1 MHRPIALSAL
11 LAACAATAALVVPA
25 HGAAGVPDLTVP
37 ASRDTDPVV
46 LTGKDLL
53 VGGSQWSVPE
63 NLTLAVPSKDITCY
77 AQSQSTNC
85 PDEYN
90 HYVEPDA
97 DSSTAT
103 GDNVQGT
110 PPAKILGYRWKTDNG
125 KGNNGGHWQQIPFQ
139 VDEVF
144 TRYLNNDASDFG
156 IYSGTDKHTTY
167 AYDREGFRFTE
178 NSGTNGCTAAMK
190 DGDHA
195 AKDPVKGLD
204 TNDELAFMAS
214 DAGPQAPAGAKLP
227 KGIEGIKTVTVQD
240 PTNASAPPTYVYV
253 MRAAGKASPAFTA
266 SNGYVQY
273 QRD

>member
-1 MHRPIALSAL
+1 MPRPIALSAL

-25 HGAAGVPDLTVP
+25 HGAPGAPDLTVP
-37 ASRDTDPVV
+37 AARDTDPVV
-46 LTGKDLL
+46 ITGKDLL

-90 HYVEPDA
+90 HYVEPDV

-110 PPAKILGYRWKTDNG
+110 PTAKILGYRWKTDNG

-167 AYDREGFRFTE
+167 AYDREPFRYTV
-178 NSGTNGCTAAMK
+178 NSGKDGCTAAAK
-190 DGDHA
+190 DGIVTTA
-195 AKDPVKGLD
+195 DPVKGMD
-204 TNDELAFMAS
+204 SNDEMAFMAS
-214 DAGPQAPAGAKLP
+214 DAGDQAPSGTALPQGIDGAKV
-227 KGIEGIKTVTVQD
+227 VTIAD
-240 PTNASAPPTYVYV
+240 PTNPAAAPQYVYI
-253 MRAAGKASPAFTA
+253 MHSAKG
-266 SNGYVQY
+266 
-273 QRD
+273 